1 MVHVVYQRRPNI
13 PAFSG
18 HSFTRF
24 LPRALAVLCV
34 CVDLWNM
41 MMLMIVQLL
50 TFFCVCCFA
59 IVFLAQTAVY
69 RARSAQVL
77 SMRFA
82 VANRLWSGAKP
93 HPDLHFATPTQ
104 SFLSMHPAK
113 MGQRNGIAGK
123 DDLLKSIFKEI
134 ISAFLGSLCDR
145 LLTNFRM
152 LLWWER

>member
-24 LPRALAVLCV
+24 PPCSCSVVCVCRFMKYDDADDSTIIDFFLCV
-34 CVDLWNM
+34 LFRHRVPCANHR
-41 MMLMIVQLL
+41 I
-50 TFFCVCCFA
+50 
-59 IVFLAQTAVY
+59 
-69 RARSAQVL
+69 ARSAQVL

-82 VANRLWSGAKP
+82 VANRLWSREKP

-104 SFLSMHPAK
+104 SFFSMHPAK